1 MPNLAHATA
10 LRDSGGLGRYGIDL
24 DAEWTANGHCTAG
37 YLASVVTRAVLQ
49 DPRAPFPVVVA
60 VNARYLRVTS
70 PGYATV
76 EVDPL
81 HVGTGG
87 AHWRVTL
94 HAGGQV
100 CVAGLITTGHEI
112 RSRQDGAAAGATRPG
127 PLRAVAESG
136 ARFRP
141 AGHGSHASVRG
152 PGRIELAR
160 RRPERAGTSAGMGAG
175 RGWIDPCCAVTRS
188 GVRQHSNC
196 DLRSRARGLGGD
208 RRSVGSR
215 LGSPV
220 PGPLPLRRR
229 VRETAGTLVTLAC
242 DMWDA
247 DSSLVATGLQLCSL
261 RR

>member
-60 VNARYLRVTS
+60 INARYLRVTS

-100 CVAGLITTGHEI
+100 CVAALITTGHE
-112 RSRQDGAAAGATRPG
+112 SAPDKTVPPPALPAQDRCVLLPSQAPGFDLPVRKVMPSTGSATK
-127 PLRAVAESG
+127 LAVA
-136 ARFRP
+136 
-141 AGHGSHASVRG
+141 GH
-152 PGRIELAR
+152 
-160 RRPERAGTSAGMGAG
+160 
-175 RGWIDPCCAVTRS
+175 
-188 GVRQHSNC
+188 
-196 DLRSRARGLGGD
+196 
-208 RRSVGSR
+208 
-215 LGSPV
+215 
-220 PGPLPLRRR
+220 
-229 VRETAGTLVTLAC
+229 
-242 DMWDA
+242 
-247 DSSLVATGLQLCSL
+247 
-261 RR
+261 